1 VQKRQNQIKYP
12 NFKTPRGTPGHGHG
26 AAAGPPLQR
35 GGCTTKLKIQISK
48 LPGGPPRK
56 GQNQIKVPNFRAP
69 RGPPRHGAA
78 RGPIPRAGPPADR
91 ENTPTTNTTGT
102 FGSDVAVG
110 LVFDIFSRSARGPRQ
125 NSGTAYEKTQR
136 GLPVRSGRWILVR
149 RVLPF
154 IGCPGD
160 TAEPLTK
167 NTTGTSG
174 PKRPLDPCSTCSP
187 SRRVSRRHRRNG
199 YENRNG
205 DFRSEAAA
213 GFVFEV
219 FSLSPCPRRHSGTAY
234 KNTTGTSGPNLL
246 HVLI

>member
-48 LPGGPPRK
+48 LPGGLPRK

-69 RGPPRHGAA
+69 RGAPRHGAA

-125 NSGTAYEKTQR
+125 NSGTAYEKHNGDFRSEAAVGSLFDVFSLSPGVPATQRNRLRKTQR
-136 GLPVRSGRWILVR
+136 GLQVRSGRWILVR
-149 RVLPF
+149 RVLPLA
-154 IGCPGD
+154 GCPGD
-160 TAEPLTK
+160 TEETVTK
-167 NTTGTSG
+167 IATGTSG
-174 PKRPLDPCSTCSP
+174 PKRPLDSCSKCSP
-187 SRRVSRRHRRNG
+187 SRRVP
-199 YENRNG
+199 G
-205 DFRSEAAA
+205 D
-213 GFVFEV
+213 
-219 FSLSPCPRRHSGTAY
+219 TAEPLT
-234 KNTTGTSGPNLL
+234 KTQRGLPAR
-246 HVLI
+246 IFFMC